1 VAAPRRPRGRFLLL
15 VLVLLGVTLITL
27 SDRNSS
33 EGIFNQVRTYARD
46 VANPFQTGVHSALEP
61 V

>member
-1 VAAPRRPRGRFLLL
+1 MAAPRRPRGRFLLL

-33 EGIFNQVRTYARD
+33 EGIFNQGPFVRAATLPTLSSRASILRWS
-46 VANPFQTGVHSALEP
+46 P
-61 V
+61 